1 MTYLLLKLL
10 HIASVVVFLGNI
22 VTGLFWAS
30 HAHRTRDFSLI
41 ASTFEGI
48 IRSDRI
54 FTTPG
59 VIGILVSGIV
69 AAAVAGLPLLRTG
82 WIFWPIVLFAISGAI
97 FGMRIA
103 PLQRRLAALARNPD
117 GTAQSW
123 AEYERLY
130 RQWEFWGLVAIAT
143 PIAALVIMV
152 LKPSMPAF

>member
-10 HIASVVVFLGNI
+10 HIVSVVAFLGNI

-30 HAHRTRDFSLI
+30 HARRTRDFPLI
-41 ASTFEGI
+41 AATFEGI

-69 AAAVAGLPLLRTG
+69 AAYLAGFPLLRTG
-82 WIFWPIVLFAISGAI
+82 WIFWPIVLFSISGAV

-103 PLQRRLAALARNPD
+103 PLQRRIAALARAPEE
-117 GTAQSW
+117 GGQSW
-123 AEYERLY
+123 PEFEQLY
-130 RQWEFWGLVAIAT
+130 RQWETWGLVAIAT
-143 PIAALVIMV
+143 PVAALVIMV
-152 LKPSMPAF
+152 LKPSIPAF